1 MIETIVLE
9 YLNQALDVPA
19 YMERPERPTKQYV
32 LLERTSGSQRNK
44 ICSATLAVKSIAPTL
59 YQAALLNEAVKAA
72 MEQTITMP
80 AISSAKLDTDYNFT
94 DTTTREYRYQAVYD
108 LTYYREE
115 E

>member
-19 YMERPERPTKQYV
+19 YMERPERPPEQYV
-32 LLERTSGSQRNK
+32 LLERTSGSQRNN
-44 ICSATLAVKSIAPTL
+44 ICSATLAMQSIAPTL
-59 YQAALLNEAVKAA
+59 YQAARLNEIVKAA
-72 MEQTITMP
+72 MEQATILPT
-80 AISSAKLDTDYNFT
+80 ISRAKLNTDYNFT

>member
-19 YMERPERPTKQYV
+19 YMERPERPPEQYV

-44 ICSATLAVKSIAPTL
+44 ICSATLAMQSIAPTL
-59 YQAALLNEAVKAA
+59 YQAARLNEIVKAA
-72 MEQTITMP
+72 MEQATILPT
-80 AISSAKLDTDYNFT
+80 ISSAKLDTDYNFT

>member
-1 MIETIVLE
+1 
-9 YLNQALDVPA
+9 
-19 YMERPERPTKQYV
+19 
-32 LLERTSGSQRNK
+32 
-44 ICSATLAVKSIAPTL
+44 
-59 YQAALLNEAVKAA
+59 

-94 DTTTREYRYQAVYD
+94 DTSTREYRYQAVYD

>member
-1 MIETIVLE
+1 MIEIIMLE
-9 YLNQALDVPA
+9 YLNQVLDVPA
-19 YMERPERPTKQYV
+19 YMERPERAPKQYV
-32 LLERTSGSQRNK
+32 LLERTSGNRRNK
-44 ICSATLAVKSIAPTL
+44 ICSAAIAIQSIAPTL